1 MKMPNVAAVLLA
13 GVLAAALVAGC
24 TQAELSAEMQQQE
37 SDMKSELITW
47 QNDLETWS
55 ANNDRMRR
63 EHQGH
68 APRAGSEL
76 EVEMTAHVAK
86 LAEFVGKLQAAQDGD
101 GTLLDRSVIYFGS
114 GMGNGNA
121 HDRNNP
127 PVLLMGG
134 ANGQLKGN
142 RHIAVEN
149 KEPTANLLLT
159 LAEFAGSDVEK
170 IGHSTGRLSL

>member
-86 LAEFVGKLQAAQDGD
+86 LAEHQRNVDTFDKTLEAHRVEVEREVARPERDRVMAHAGLWAKHKTVQASHASLAM
-101 GTLLDRSVIYFGS
+101 TNEALLDE
-114 GMGNGNA
+114 
-121 HDRNNP
+121 H
-127 PVLLMGG
+127 
-134 ANGQLKGN
+134 
-142 RHIAVEN
+142 
-149 KEPTANLLLT
+149 ANLIAK
-159 LAEFAGSDVEK
+159 LAVA
-170 IGHSTGRLSL
+170 R